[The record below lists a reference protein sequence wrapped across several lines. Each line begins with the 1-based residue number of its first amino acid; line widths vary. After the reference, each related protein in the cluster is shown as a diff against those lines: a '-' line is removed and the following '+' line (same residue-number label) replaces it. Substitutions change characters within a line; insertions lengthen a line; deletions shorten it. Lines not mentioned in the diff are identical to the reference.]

1 MFVTASAAFTDQNPQ
16 DTHTAVWTWGDG
28 ATTAGVVSEQGG
40 AGTVSGQH
48 AYATPGMYTL
58 KVQVTDNRGGA
69 GEATYQFIIVF
80 DPAGGFVT
88 GGGWIVSPAGAC
100 RLTPACQAA
109 TGKANFNFTAKYL
122 PGASAPTG
130 QAQFDF
136 KAGGLDFRA
145 TGFAWLVVNGRAAQ
159 FLGEGTL
166 NGRGR
171 YGFLFSVVDGQP
183 GGRHREDLIRI
194 KIWDKDATDRVVYD
208 SQIPAAGDAEPAL
221 AIGGGSI
228 VVHGK

>member
-1 MFVTASAAFTDQNPQ
+1 MFVTAAANFTDQNPQ

-28 ATTAGVVSEQGG
+28 AMTAGVVTEQDGVG
-40 AGTVSGQH
+40 AISGQH

-58 KVQVTDNRGGA
+58 KVRVTDNQGGA
-69 GEATYQFIIVF
+69 GEATYQFIIVY
-80 DPAGGFVT
+80 DPNGGFVT

-100 RLTPACQAA
+100 RLTPACQTA
-109 TGKANFNFTAKYL
+109 TGKANFSFNAKYL
-122 PGASAPTG
+122 PRAATPSGA
-130 QAQFDF
+130 AQFDF

-145 TGFAWLVVNGRAAQ
+145 TGYAWLVVNGQTAR
-159 FLGEGTL
+159 FTGEGTL

-183 GGRHREDLIRI
+183 GGRLRSDLIRI
-194 KIWDKDATDRVVYD
+194 KIWDKDAANRVIYD
-208 SQIPAAGDAEPAL
+208 SQMATPEAAEPAL

-228 VVHGK
+228 VTHEK